1 MKELKTFLL
10 WVGLF
15 VSPLLVSFWLGFI
28 AGFYESSEGTGG
40 LLGFVFTL
48 TFQIFVYGFLASKVE
63 YRWRD
68 TLFQFIPI
76 YGIFWTFRIC
86 YRTIER
92 WTSQITY

>member
-1 MKELKTFLL
+1 MKQIKTLGL
-10 WVGLF
+10 WVAIYIFPLIIAFIFGLIF
-15 VSPLLVSFWLGFI
+15 FNLGEDLVGGI
-28 AGFYESSEGTGG
+28 A
-40 LLGFVFTL
+40 L
-48 TFQIFVYGFLASKVE
+48 IFAIIWQLWIYGFLAEKVK

-92 WTSQITY
+92 WSNDISY